1 VLDRS
6 SGREAETKTIR
17 PSGHRLPELDGLRAW
32 AITAV
37 FFGHLGVS
45 FFVGG
50 GVGVDLFF
58 VLSGFLITH
67 LLLREFDRRGKID
80 LLAFYRRRAWRL
92 LPALVLM
99 LLVVDFLT
107 WVHDPPGS
115 GLLKAN
121 LIGTI
126 WTLGFVANWTH
137 EWIGSYIHLWSLGI
151 EEQFYIFW
159 APILIL
165 LTPWT
170 NRMTAARVLIFLAVF
185 DLILKAW
192 LYLGG
197 HVSIGDL
204 HNATYSHVYGL
215 MVGSALALALTRG
228 GRVVLA
234 DWTRPLALLSL
245 PAILLLTLTLPISF
259 SPGLAVAVS
268 IPTFTVACGVL
279 VGGIVVGGGSWTAL
293 LRLAPVVWLGR
304 ISYSLYLWHLPI
316 FVALDYTA
324 WAQAHR
330 FSSGL
335 LKVALSITAAALSF
349 HLVERPLLRRFA
361 ARDSTAIKGS
371 VSTAPATV

>member
-1 VLDRS
+1 M
-6 SGREAETKTIR
+6 
-17 PSGHRLPELDGLRAW
+17 RAW

-37 FFGHLGVS
+37 FFGHLGVR

-58 VLSGFLITH
+58 ALSGFLITH
-67 LLLREFDRRGKID
+67 LLLREYDRRGTID

-99 LLVVDFLT
+99 LLLVDLAT
-107 WVHDPPGS
+107 WIHDPPGS

-121 LIGTI
+121 LIGSV

-165 LTPWT
+165 LTPWM
-170 NRMTAARVLIFLAVF
+170 NRMTAARVLVGLAAC

-197 HVSIGDL
+197 YVSIGDL
-204 HNATYSHVYGL
+204 HNATYSHIYGL
-215 MVGSALALALTRG
+215 LVGSALALALTRD
-228 GRVVLA
+228 GRITVP
-234 DWTRPLALLSL
+234 DWSRWLALLSL
-245 PAILLLTLTLPISF
+245 PAIALLTLSLPIHF
-259 SPGLAVAVS
+259 SPGFAVAGLNP
-268 IPTFTVACGVL
+268 IFTAACGVL
-279 VGGIVVGGGSWTAL
+279 VGGVVIGGGQWTAV
-293 LRLAPVVWLGR
+293 LRLPPVIWLGR

-316 FVALDYTA
+316 FVAIDYSE

-330 FSSGL
+330 IASGL
-335 LKVALSITAAALSF
+335 IKIALSITAAALSF

-361 ARDSTAIKGS
+361 ARDSTAVKGG
-371 VSTAPATV
+371 VAPAPPPFFSLDHSQ